1 VAHHRLLPKDAHRR
15 RSRWARPSLGGRGNS
30 FGIDVSGIAHLF
42 ISAAHKSSGKTTV
55 SVGLAAALGARGLRV
70 QPFKKG
76 PDYIDPMWLA
86 RASGRPCYNLD
97 FNTQSEAEIGALF
110 ARYAQRADLALI
122 EGNKGL
128 YDGVDPEGRD
138 SSAAL
143 AKLLGA
149 PVMLVID
156 AVGITRGVAPL
167 VLGYQVFDR
176 DVAIRG
182 VILNR
187 VASARQEG
195 KLRQAL
201 ERYTDVPVIG
211 AIGRDPKLIV
221 KERHLGLTTP
231 EETEALDE
239 TIRRLRLAVE
249 QDLDLDRLVEIA
261 RSAPAEPLAGSDAA
275 VASPG
280 GETPVRARPDVRI
293 AVARDTAFGFYYPD
307 DLQALEQAGAELVF
321 FNTLRDAR
329 LPEADGLFI
338 GGGFPETQMA
348 TLAANRELKAR
359 IRRAAENGL
368 PTYAECGGLMYL
380 TRSITWGG
388 QTHEMVGFIPADTV
402 MHPVPQGRGLVVLE
416 ETDALPWP
424 PSGMPTA
431 DGRRAHLP
439 AHEFHYAALE
449 GLNPA
454 TRFAYR
460 VIRGRGIDGQHD
472 GIVKGNVLAGFCHL
486 RSTGRS
492 GCWAHRFVAF
502 VRACNKAARSR
513 TAYTNSRRP

>member
-1 VAHHRLLPKDAHRR
+1 MTHLL
-15 RSRWARPSLGGRGNS
+15 
-30 FGIDVSGIAHLF
+30 

-86 RASGRPCYNLD
+86 HGSGRPCYNLD
-97 FNTQSEAEIGALF
+97 FNTQTEAEIRALF
-110 ARYAQRADLALI
+110 ARHARRADLALI

-128 YDGVDPEGRD
+128 HDGVDPEGRD

-143 AKLLGA
+143 AKLVGA
-149 PVMLVID
+149 PVVLVID

-201 ERYTDVPVIG
+201 ECYTDVPVLG
-211 AIGRDPKLIV
+211 AIGRNPALV
-221 KERHLGLTTP
+221 VRERHLGLTTP
-231 EETEALDE
+231 DETAALDA
-239 TIRRLRLAVE
+239 TIGQLRLAVE
-249 QDLDLDRLVEIA
+249 QGVDLDRILELA
-261 RSAPAEPLAGSDAA
+261 RSAPALTNSDWGLSPLGGEGA
-275 VASPG
+275 VA
-280 GETPVRARPDVRI
+280 AKPDIRL

-307 DLQALEQAGAELVF
+307 DLEALEQAGAELVF

-329 LPEADGLFI
+329 LPAADGLFI

-348 TLAANRELKAR
+348 PLTANKGLRAQIRQAAQG
-359 IRRAAENGL
+359 GL
-368 PTYAECGGLMYL
+368 PIYAECGGLMYL
-380 TRSITWGG
+380 TRSITWSGE
-388 QTHEMVGFIPADTV
+388 THEMVGFIPADTV

-424 PSGMPTA
+424 RSRMPTA
-431 DGRRAHLP
+431 DGCGAHLP

-449 GLNPA
+449 GLDPA

-460 VIRGRGIDGQHD
+460 VIRGRGIDGRHD
-472 GIVKGNVLAGFCHL
+472 GIVKGNVLASFSHL
-486 RSTGRS
+486 RSTVRS
-492 GCWAHRFVAF
+492 GCWARRFVAF
-502 VRACNKAARSR
+502 VRAWKESARSR
-513 TAYTNSRRP
+513 SA